1 MAFPLAIRT
10 PKRQSRTI
18 LYTFSTLLLFVVT
31 IFVIMVVPRSPSSVP
46 TKGALRRK
54 LGYETIQTG
63 KGKELKK
70 RTDEFRD
77 SFTSRR
83 GLNGRSLADWRSPA
97 HQDALR
103 EMAGAFLEHGDN
115 GRFLWPDDGPS
126 AGSDALTYSNNR
138 EDIKDLLHQL
148 FWRENHSSQRSP
160 KRLRIKTEDSELRII
175 PDGSTHERPFVISD
189 SDDERPPSPD
199 LSARPAA
206 APHFRV
212 LARTPSPR
220 GSVDRAEDGANA
232 RSASGTM
239 ADEDPYQ
246 EDESPGLSTYID
258 TTQQCRNVW
267 ALMSSGNPPAA
278 PIADM
283 HPFTEH
289 PKTNEPTSAPTT
301 SSRRGQKRPAPAVA
315 SRASSRKK
323 TARRE
328 NFHATQ
334 EQVDEALGSPKRPS
348 VAEHA
353 AASTASAAEA
363 EPIGNPLISVRGQM
377 GNIRLT
383 TESSADAAPTD
394 AAAGTANLRN
404 DGELRERETT
414 RSVVR
419 NTQSSLAKGK
429 AKANPLDPPRPHS
442 PAVPSSSSA
451 IRHADEVPGTGRSGG
466 QRRAPEPSPRGEA
479 RLDFR
484 YRVTSHYPRHW
495 SVPWQSG
502 KIGSKTLADLENEL
516 PLDLDAS
523 RARVLRFL
531 VTTPGTSAEH
541 LVSRGR
547 EDEFDALKQHFSYWI
562 RNQIAKEADGK
573 SLMVQFEIEALTDDD
588 PLIPKP
594 IEAVGNGGVSDVDW

>member
-1 MAFPLAIRT
+1 
-10 PKRQSRTI
+10 
-18 LYTFSTLLLFVVT
+18 
-31 IFVIMVVPRSPSSVP
+31 MVWPRSPSSVP

-83 GLNGRSLADWRSPA
+83 GLDGRSLTDWRSPA

-115 GRFLWPDDGPS
+115 GRFFWPDDGPS
-126 AGSDALTYSNNR
+126 AGTDALTCSNGR

-148 FWRENHSSQRSP
+148 FWRENTSSQRSP
-160 KRLRIKTEDSELRII
+160 KSLRIKTEDNEIRIV
-175 PDGSTHERPFVISD
+175 PDGSTLDRPCVIAD
-189 SDDERPPSPD
+189 SDDEGPPSPD

-206 APHFRV
+206 VPRFRGFP
-212 LARTPSPR
+212 RTPGG
-220 GSVDRAEDGANA
+220 GSADRVKDESYA
-232 RSASGTM
+232 RSVSETM

-246 EDESPGLSTYID
+246 ENECPGLGPITDGRQRRDTWFPMST
-258 TTQQCRNVW
+258 
-267 ALMSSGNPPAA
+267 GNPPAA

-283 HPFTEH
+283 HPS
-289 PKTNEPTSAPTT
+289 TNDPGADEPTSAPAT
-301 SSRRGQKRPAPAVA
+301 SSRSGQKRPAAAEP
-315 SRASSRKK
+315 SRKSSRKR
-323 TARRE
+323 TRPSEDFYASP
-328 NFHATQ
+328 
-334 EQVDEALGSPKRPS
+334 EQVDEALRSPEHS
-348 VAEHA
+348 YVAEHA
-353 AASTASAAEA
+353 AAGAASASEA
-363 EPIGNPLISVRGQM
+363 EPIDNLSTSVRGQM
-377 GNIRLT
+377 DNIRLT
-383 TESSADAAPTD
+383 TEPFADAAPAD
-394 AAAGTANLRN
+394 AAVGTANSHN
-404 DGELRERETT
+404 DSGLGERETT
-414 RSVVR
+414 RSAAR
-419 NTQSSLAKGK
+419 DTQSSLAKGK
-429 AKANPLDPPRPHS
+429 AKASPLHPLRPHS

-451 IRHADEVPGTGRSGG
+451 ARHASQVPGTGRPEG

-484 YRVTSHYPRHW
+484 YRVISHYPRHR

-502 KIGSKTLADLENEL
+502 RIGSKTLADLESEL

-531 VTTPGTSAEH
+531 VMTPGTSAEH

-562 RNQIAKEADGK
+562 RNQIAKEAGGK
-573 SLMVQFEIEALTDDD
+573 SLMVQFEIEALTDGDS
-588 PLIPKP
+588 LIPKP
-594 IEAVGNGGVSDVDW
+594 VEAVGLDGASDVDW